1 MSTLDVIAIEPRTE
15 IGSTASR
22 RLRREGLV
30 PVNVYGHGEKEA
42 FGKIDADVA
51 SAIARSGAKVVDVK
65 LEGADEQ
72 KAIVREV
79 QWDTFG
85 THVLHLD
92 FMRVDAKQRVTADV
106 PIHLRGTAP
115 GVIAGGRLDHH
126 MHSLSIECLAVQIPT
141 EINVRITSLK
151 IGDSL
156 HVSDITDLPPN
167 TTVLSSAD
175 EVVVQVFEPRGAEDE
190 GAAEGGEG
198 EAAAAG
204 E

>member
-1 MSTLDVIAIEPRTE
+1 MSTLDVIAIQPRTN
-15 IGSTASR
+15 IGTTASR
-22 RLRREGLV
+22 RLRRDGLV

-42 FGKIDADVA
+42 FGTVGADVA
-51 SAIARSGAKVVDVK
+51 SAIARSGAKVVDLK
-65 LEGADEQ
+65 LEGSDEQ

-92 FMRVDAKQRVTADV
+92 FMRVDATQRVTAHV

-126 MHSLSIECLAVQIPT
+126 LHSLTIECLAVQIPT

-156 HVSDITDLPPN
+156 HVSDIADLPPG
-167 TTVLSSAD
+167 TTVLSPAD
-175 EVVVQVFEPRGAEDE
+175 EVVVQIVEPKGEADATEE
-190 GAAEGGEG
+190 AAEP
-198 EAAAAG
+198 AG

>member
-1 MSTLDVIAIEPRTE
+1 
-15 IGSTASR
+15 
-22 RLRREGLV
+22 
-30 PVNVYGHGEKEA
+30 
-42 FGKIDADVA
+42 
-51 SAIARSGAKVVDVK
+51 IARSGAKVVDLK
-65 LEGADEQ
+65 LEGSDEQ

-92 FMRVDAKQRVTADV
+92 FMRVDATQRVTAHV

-126 MHSLSIECLAVQIPT
+126 LHALTIECLAVQIPT

-156 HVSDITDLPPN
+156 HVSDIADLPPG
-167 TTVLSSAD
+167 TTVLSPAD
-175 EVVVQVFEPRGAEDE
+175 EVVVQIVEPKGEADATEE
-190 GAAEGGEG
+190 AAEP
-198 EAAAAG
+198 AG